1 MLKCGNPNPS
11 FFLIL
16 ILFFE
21 EDKPVPKYWA
31 KVSGLDKEGRV
42 AANPEDNVEL
52 SCQAIGK

>member
-1 MLKCGNPNPS
+1 MRQSQP
-11 FFLIL
+11 FIL
-16 ILFFE
+16 SDSDSFFE